1 MTAKIMR
8 AVAVVLIPVFSVGI
22 FTEAV
27 LTAPEGRHWTW
38 YFIPLLLLAYGGLR
52 FLPFL
57 LAASFPALRVAG
69 NRRIGNRRN
78 HSAFSLIQHR
88 IPMLL
93 GLAVLALT
101 ACQPELP
108 APMRIGMH
116 VWPGFEPL
124 FLARQAGSLNEKDF
138 RLVEFSDGSEVGR
151 AFRNGTVEAVCLTL
165 DEVFY
170 LVQNGTDP
178 VILLVL
184 DESRGAD
191 VVLARPGI
199 KSLAELKGKR
209 IAVEVS
215 AVETYTLTRALQHAG
230 LTVKDVTPVYLP
242 MEKHL
247 EAFQSGVVDAMV
259 TYEPMRT
266 KLLALGAVDVF
277 NSSQMPGEIVDVLVV
292 HRDYLEKHPERGVA
306 LRQAWFAAL
315 AQVRQS
321 PHESAKFMAVRE
333 QVTAE
338 EFEVSLQGLHFPD
351 EQESR
356 VLLEGTAPKLLESAE
371 RLKTVMRDSGLLQ
384 QDIPLK
390 PIFTLPGAVKP
401 KP

>member
-1 MTAKIMR
+1 
-8 AVAVVLIPVFSVGI
+8 
-22 FTEAV
+22 
-27 LTAPEGRHWTW
+27 
-38 YFIPLLLLAYGGLR
+38 
-52 FLPFL
+52 
-57 LAASFPALRVAG
+57 
-69 NRRIGNRRN
+69 
-78 HSAFSLIQHR
+78 
-88 IPMLL
+88 
-93 GLAVLALT
+93 
-101 ACQPELP
+101 
-108 APMRIGMH
+108 MRIGMH

-124 FLARQAGSLNEKDF
+124 FLARHTGSLNEKDF

-151 AFRNGTVEAVCLTL
+151 AFRNDTVEAVCLTL

-191 VVLARPGI
+191 VVLARPEI

-230 LTVKDVTPVYLP
+230 LTVKDVTPVSLP

-247 EAFQSGVVDAMV
+247 EAFQSGEVDAVV

-292 HRDYLEKHPERGVA
+292 HRDYLEKHPERRGA

-315 AQVRQS
+315 AQVRRS
-321 PHESAKFMAVRE
+321 PHESAKFMAIRE
-333 QVTAE
+333 QVTTE
-338 EFEVSLQGLHFPD
+338 EFEASLRGLHFPD

-356 VLLEGTAPKLLESAE
+356 VLLEGDAPKLLESAA
-371 RLKTVMRDSGLLQ
+371 RLKTVMRDADLLQ
-384 QDIPLK
+384 QDISLK
-390 PIFTLPGAVKP
+390 PIFTLPGTVKP
-401 KP
+401 TP